1 MGRESSPLV
10 KLLWICANRRYLNS
24 FRNSG
29 YSVIIFGFQPDTFSV
44 FALCTFQ
51 LGKIKS
57 SRHRRGGGGGK
68 KALHG
73 PAADA
78 KNPSS
83 ANVCSV
89 YSKKLN
95 ILKRYRTDSP
105 KSLFHN

>member
-57 SRHRRGGGGGK
+57 SRHRRVGGGGARRHCTVPPPTQK
-68 KALHG
+68 IH
-73 PAADA
+73 PAQMCV
-78 KNPSS
+78 P
-83 ANVCSV
+83 C
-89 YSKKLN
+89 
-95 ILKRYRTDSP
+95 TQ
-105 KSLFHN
+105 KSLIF

>member
-57 SRHRRGGGGGK
+57 SRHRRGDQEGIARSRRRRKKSIQRKCVFRVLK
-68 KALHG
+68 KA
-73 PAADA
+73 
-78 KNPSS
+78 
-83 ANVCSV
+83 
-89 YSKKLN
+89 
-95 ILKRYRTDSP
+95 
-105 KSLFHN
+105 